1 MTRYRKK
8 PIEVEAIQ
16 YTGDNEREIADFMNV
31 PIPALQT
38 RVDAVLRADG
48 DYRKNCHI
56 LINTLEG
63 TMTANY
69 GDYIIKGV
77 RGEFY
82 PCKPDIF
89 DETYEIVEDEVKPRS
104 YTKGILKLPEISDAD
119 KEAIRKEI
127 EANDMAVIPL
137 VQVHPMKDTIR
148 DIGKVLVW
156 LYNNGILMNGRD
168 DHIEELIRNIVKE
181 GEE

>member
-1 MTRYRKK
+1 MTRYRTK

-31 PIPALQT
+31 PVPALQT

-48 DYRKNCHI
+48 NYRKNCHI

-77 RGEFY
+77 KGEYY

-89 DETYEIVEDEVKPRS
+89 DETYEIVEDEIKPRS
-104 YTKGILKLPEISDAD
+104 YTKGILKLPEVTDAD
-119 KEAIRKEI
+119 KEVIRKVMET
-127 EANDMAVIPL
+127 NDTAMPII
-137 VQVHPMKDTIR
+137 QIHPMKDTIR

-156 LYNNGILMNGRD
+156 LYSQGILMNGRD
-168 DHIEELIRNIVKE
+168 EQIEKLLGNITKE